1 MPTPKTSK
9 SELWLKIAILTM
21 LLFLGVSSVSAVDGS
36 ITKTLRYGMKDTQV
50 KYLQQFLNEKGYI
63 VSRIGA
69 GSVGLETTYFGKAT
83 DTAVKAYQRAKG
95 LVADG
100 IFGTK
105 SRASLSGIMTYYPTP
120 VVTNYPA
127 GCISNSGYSAFTG
140 LACNRSTITT
150 YPTGCSSTLGFSAV
164 TGRKCDGT
172 VQTTTFTT
180 SSGSKKSG
188 GGGGGGGSTPTPTPA
203 PTISISTNSTSVSYN
218 NSATLTWSAT
228 NATSCTANGAWSGT
242 KATSGTESTG
252 SLTST
257 KIYTLTCSGVGG
269 STSNSAAVT
278 VETQPVM
285 SGTLT
290 SSAPSC
296 TIVSGSSSCNVN
308 FTWTTT
314 NPQAVSTVTKPTN
327 VNVAN
332 GNTGTNV
339 SFAVKY
345 NSETFYLY
353 NNSQLLAQSTITANC
368 VSGTVWNGSICALS
382 QNISPT
388 VSITSPASNVTS
400 FSLNSTLNF
409 SGTISD
415 PDSSSLVV
423 SWYIDRMGDNIESAL
438 IKESTQTPGVSSGS
452 ITMSGTKINTDTQN
466 ISLQDVGA
474 TYNLT
479 IKVFDSVNV
488 IETTRSFVLVGV
500 TATCSD
506 GIKNQNEVD
515 TDCGGNCA
523 ACAAGGKISIYPN
536 NPRYFQSA
544 SGTPMFLLGYYNW
557 ACVHPDG
564 TIDHFEPYGYM
575 TSTYANMIQKSQDY
589 GLNYIRI
596 SLGINKINTC
606 RAAFA
611 YVSGK
616 ADLDQWDTVYWNGF
630 KYYLDLAKQKGL
642 IVHITIFDAVD
653 FRGGSEDYR
662 WVNSYWNVDNQKQSY
677 YGDLDINNNGY
688 ADQAGEFYRV
698 SDFNNNVGVG
708 KYQRKF
714 IDKVIQET
722 GNYDNV
728 FYEIGNELLGST
740 TEWNYAVAS
749 YIKSKTDIPITE
761 NSCDKKSG
769 CLAKA
774 SSTDGLTK
782 HTPDTM
788 SEVKTSVGELS
799 GLGYP
804 FMQDPDGSGIMAASS
819 NDLRAAAW
827 YSFTGGA
834 FGWGGFTEDFW
845 INNVRTDVLRYYGNL
860 IKFIE
865 QTGAPFW
872 DMFPNHNLVSN
883 SGVNS
888 VLSKT
893 NNYYLVYV
901 KSDSQ
906 ITLNLAQASGTFT
919 VKLYN
924 PATGVFTDSSNVQGG
939 STITI
944 NKPLGATDWVLHLK
958 STANATNTPW
968 NTFAEINK
976 RVSSNLANAL
986 TAFWS
991 AFGAFLVGVFGD

>member
-9 SELWLKIAILTM
+9 SKLFLKIVILMM
-21 LLFLGVSSVSAVDGS
+21 LLFLGASSVSAVEGS

-105 SRASLSGIMTYYPTP
+105 SRASLSGILTFYSTP

-127 GCISNSGYSAFTG
+127 GCISSIGYSPYTG
-140 LACNRSTITT
+140 VRCDGSTITT
-150 YPTGCSSTLGFSAV
+150 YPTGCSSTLGFSAL
-164 TGRKCDGT
+164 TGRRCDGT

-188 GGGGGGGSTPTPTPA
+188 GGGGGGGGGGSTPTPTPA
-203 PTISISTNSTSVSYN
+203 LTVSISVNSTSVSYN
-218 NSATLTWSAT
+218 NSATLTWSST
-228 NATSCTANGAWSGT
+228 NATSCTASGAWSGT

-269 STSNSAAVT
+269 STSNSAAVS
-278 VETQPVM
+278 VGVQPVM

-290 SSAPSC
+290 SSASSC
-296 TIVSGSSSCNVN
+296 LIASGTNSCNVN
-308 FTWTTT
+308 FTWMTT
-314 NPQAVSTVTKPTN
+314 NPQAISTVTKPVN
-327 VNVAN
+327 INVAT
-332 GNTGTNV
+332 GNAGTNV

-353 NNSQLLAQSTITANC
+353 NNSTFLAQSTVTASC
-368 VSGTVWNGSICALS
+368 VSGTVWNGSICAPP

-388 VSITSPASNVTS
+388 VSITFPASNVTS

-415 PDSSSLVV
+415 PDSSSLAV

-438 IKESTQTPGVSSGS
+438 IKQSTQAPGVSSGS

-479 IKVFDSVNV
+479 IKVFDGVNV

-515 TDCGGNCA
+515 TDCGGVCV
-523 ACAAGGKISIYPN
+523 ACATGGKISVYPN

-589 GLNYIRI
+589 G
-596 SLGINKINTC
+596 
-606 RAAFA
+606 F
-611 YVSGK
+611 
-616 ADLDQWDTVYWNGF
+616 
-630 KYYLDLAKQKGL
+630 
-642 IVHITIFDAVD
+642 
-653 FRGGSEDYR
+653 
-662 WVNSYWNVDNQKQSY
+662 
-677 YGDLDINNNGY
+677 
-688 ADQAGEFYRV
+688 
-698 SDFNNNVGVG
+698 
-708 KYQRKF
+708 
-714 IDKVIQET
+714 
-722 GNYDNV
+722 
-728 FYEIGNELLGST
+728 
-740 TEWNYAVAS
+740 
-749 YIKSKTDIPITE
+749 
-761 NSCDKKSG
+761 
-769 CLAKA
+769 
-774 SSTDGLTK
+774 
-782 HTPDTM
+782 
-788 SEVKTSVGELS
+788 
-799 GLGYP
+799 
-804 FMQDPDGSGIMAASS
+804 
-819 NDLRAAAW
+819 
-827 YSFTGGA
+827 
-834 FGWGGFTEDFW
+834 
-845 INNVRTDVLRYYGNL
+845 
-860 IKFIE
+860 
-865 QTGAPFW
+865 
-872 DMFPNHNLVSN
+872 
-883 SGVNS
+883 
-888 VLSKT
+888 
-893 NNYYLVYV
+893 
-901 KSDSQ
+901 
-906 ITLNLAQASGTFT
+906 
-919 VKLYN
+919 
-924 PATGVFTDSSNVQGG
+924 
-939 STITI
+939 
-944 NKPLGATDWVLHLK
+944 
-958 STANATNTPW
+958 
-968 NTFAEINK
+968 
-976 RVSSNLANAL
+976 
-986 TAFWS
+986 
-991 AFGAFLVGVFGD
+991 